1 MLSYSVVIPCYNA
14 SETLEEVLRHVERL
28 RPLPG
33 AVIVVDDASGDGSV
47 EIARR
52 FEGVTIIELTE
63 NQGASRSRNEGAKRV
78 ETDLL
83 LFLDSDCYLNS
94 EGFQGALGK
103 VTQDASICGL
113 MGLRTRHTPR
123 GPFAGK
129 YKNYMHNLEF
139 LGWGNPPPGINASC
153 FLIQRSVFM
162 EIGGFDESFG
172 HIPTEDNEFYFRLL
186 DHGYT
191 MPFSEAFSFIH
202 DKPLTLPRLFRDD
215 RLRVTAIIQNMRGK
229 LGTPGRTWL
238 GAELLGWGIEVL
250 SGAAVV
256 LLPPVAMVAGLYL
269 MAFDGMDMTRELGV
283 LFLVAWVC
291 SLAVFGIYLGKKLVF
306 AIRERGLMFSAGLF
320 VFRAIEMVAASVGM
334 LLGLLPPKRREETR
348 RKQLGFLKNALD
360 YARMAVRIVNKDGP
374 PLHLIFFI
382 TNICDFRCQHC
393 FLVTNGE
400 LNNKTRPQLTLGEID
415 RIARSVPDLVALSLT
430 GGEPFLRK
438 DLAEIVSSFVR
449 HTNIKTLNLVT
460 NGARVER
467 ILPQIEPILKDSDL
481 SVFVTISFDG
491 GEEGHNRIRRKPEAF
506 SQALETLGTL
516 LQLSARHRNLAIGV
530 NSTFIGTNFDD
541 LMALYDVLEA
551 TPPDYATLN
560 LMRGTDWRDRPVELD
575 MADYLELYRRKDSLH
590 KACDGRRT
598 LLQSVMKAKD
608 TVMAHALAQTYE
620 QNASLYSCYGGQ
632 LLGVLKDN
640 GELFACEQL
649 NTPFGNVREAGY
661 DLSKVWQSAQAQKE
675 RAQIQNRRCHC
686 TYECTMSSNILFNPL
701 FYPKLLSSYLRKGAL

>member
-14 SETLEEVLRHVERL
+14 SETLEEALRHVERL
-28 RPLPG
+28 SPLPD
-33 AVIVVDDASGDGSV
+33 AVMVVDDCSSDRSA

-52 FEGVTIIELTE
+52 FEGVTVIELAE
-63 NQGASRSRNEGAKRV
+63 NQGACRSRNEGAKQA

-83 LFLDSDCYLNS
+83 LFLDSDCYLSS
-94 EGFQGALGK
+94 EAFQGALRK
-103 VTQDASICGL
+103 MTEDASICGL
-113 MGLRTRHTPR
+113 MGLRSRHTPR

-139 LGWGNPPPGINASC
+139 LSWGNPPPGINSSC
-153 FLIQRSVFM
+153 FLIRRAAFL

-186 DHGYT
+186 DHGHT
-191 MPFSEAFSFIH
+191 MPYSEAFSFIH
-202 DKPLTLPRLFRDD
+202 DKPLSLPKLFRDD
-215 RLRVTAIIQNMRGK
+215 RLRAAAIIQNRRGK
-229 LGTPGRTWL
+229 LGTPGRTWSV
-238 GAELLGWGIEVL
+238 AELLGWGIEVL
-250 SGAAVV
+250 SGATIV
-256 LLPPVAMVAGLYL
+256 LLPLAAIVVGLYL
-269 MAFDGMDMTRELGV
+269 MAFDGMDLLRELVV
-283 LFLVAWVC
+283 LFLVVWAC
-291 SLAVFGIYLGKKLVF
+291 SLAVFGIYLGKKLAF
-306 AIRERGLMFSAGLF
+306 AIRERGLLFGAGLF
-320 VFRAIEMVAASVGM
+320 FFRAIEMVAASVGM
-334 LLGLLPPKRREETR
+334 LLGLLPPNQKEETR
-348 RKQLGFLKNALD
+348 WKQPGLVKNALD
-360 YARMAVRIVNKDGP
+360 YARTTTRIVNKDGP

-382 TNICDFRCQHC
+382 TNLCDFRCEHC

-400 LNNKTRPQLTLGEID
+400 LNDKTRPQLTLEEID
-415 RIARSVPDLVALSLT
+415 RIAHSVPDLVALSLT

-438 DLAEIVSSFVR
+438 DLPEIVRSFVR
-449 HTNIKTLNLVT
+449 HTNVKTLNLVT

-467 ILPQIEPILKDSDL
+467 ILPQIGSILKDADL
-481 SVFVTISFDG
+481 SVFLTISFDG
-491 GEEGHNRIRRKPEAF
+491 GEEGHNRIRRKPKAF
-506 SQALETLGTL
+506 SQALETLDTL
-516 LQLSARHRNLAIGV
+516 LQLSARHWNLAIGV

-560 LMRGTDWRDRPVELD
+560 LMRGIDWRDRPVELN
-575 MADYLELYRRKDSLH
+575 MVEYLELYRRKDRLH
-590 KACDGRRT
+590 KASDGRRT

-661 DLSKVWQSAQAQKE
+661 DLSKVWESAQAQEE
-675 RAQIQNRRCHC
+675 REQIKNRRCHC
-686 TYECTMSSNILFNPL
+686 TYECTMSSNILFNPR
-701 FYPKLLSSYLRKGAL
+701 FYPKLLSSYLRKGAI